1 MTDQPTQN
9 SVSRVLSG
17 MRPTGKLHLGNYVG
31 ALKNWVYLQSRHDCF
46 FMIADWHAL
55 TTDYENTRHL
65 ADNTR
70 EVLLDWLA
78 AGLDPAKCTMF
89 VQSHVLQHS
98 ELHVLL
104 SMITPLGELERVP
117 SYKDQQ
123 QNLASKDLTS
133 YGFLGYPLLQ
143 AADILVY
150 RANWVPV
157 GEDQVAHVE
166 LTRTIARRFNS
177 FFPKGGV
184 SATFAGPYGGDP
196 RSLTDKVLIEPK
208 ELLTSTPKLLG
219 TDGRKMSKSYGNSIL
234 LSEESD
240 SLEHNIRNSK
250 TDRPTLTQ
258 PGNPDRCPV
267 GNLHQIFSDPET
279 FPGRLDEITVGCTT
293 ATITCVQCKSL
304 AIESVETKLRP
315 IREKR
320 RRFAEDP
327 KFLLEVIRK
336 GAQTAAKTAET
347 TMKDVRSAI
356 GLLPKASIK
365 SLSHNAGDNFLLRVP
380 ASISRTHGDEQ
391 RWEIRSN
398 LWLEKVQQYS
408 LTKLK
413 DKPRV
418 FITRKNKKVG
428 IYDAA
433 ESSSGEWVF
442 GLKDQPLN
450 VLVLLAQDRQRNLHD
465 YVLPQAFLQEH
476 WKQFER
482 TDNTVEI
489 HLRKIDDVASLLLK
503 DQTLPIQQYEGDYS
517 ALQ

>member
-208 ELLTSTPKLLG
+208 ELLTSTPNLLG
-219 TDGRKMSKSYGNSIL
+219 RAFRWGSKKPYKKNINRT
-234 LSEESD
+234 EKNF
-240 SLEHNIRNSK
+240 EH
-250 TDRPTLTQ
+250 
-258 PGNPDRCPV
+258 
-267 GNLHQIFSDPET
+267 
-279 FPGRLDEITVGCTT
+279 
-293 ATITCVQCKSL
+293 
-304 AIESVETKLRP
+304 
-315 IREKR
+315 
-320 RRFAEDP
+320 
-327 KFLLEVIRK
+327 
-336 GAQTAAKTAET
+336 
-347 TMKDVRSAI
+347 
-356 GLLPKASIK
+356 LPKS
-365 SLSHNAGDNFLLRVP
+365 SL
-380 ASISRTHGDEQ
+380 Q
-391 RWEIRSN
+391 
-398 LWLEKVQQYS
+398 LWAKKVQ
-408 LTKLK
+408 
-413 DKPRV
+413 
-418 FITRKNKKVG
+418 I
-428 IYDAA
+428 
-433 ESSSGEWVF
+433 
-442 GLKDQPLN
+442 
-450 VLVLLAQDRQRNLHD
+450 
-465 YVLPQAFLQEH
+465 
-476 WKQFER
+476 
-482 TDNTVEI
+482 
-489 HLRKIDDVASLLLK
+489 LRKIQSN
-503 DQTLPIQQYEGDYS
+503 E
-517 ALQ
+517 